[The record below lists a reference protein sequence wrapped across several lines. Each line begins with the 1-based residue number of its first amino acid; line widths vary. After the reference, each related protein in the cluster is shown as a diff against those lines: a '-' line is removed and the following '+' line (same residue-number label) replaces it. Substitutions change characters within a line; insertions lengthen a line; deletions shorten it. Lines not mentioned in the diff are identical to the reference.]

1 MNDRDRLIELL
12 DSYYS
17 EEGAIVYYFTEK
29 DCKKIADYLLE
40 NGVIVLPCKVGD
52 TVYELKYYHCCTN
65 PELDFYD
72 IDEKSFGLD
81 MLNKIGKTVFLTRE
95 EAEQALKE
103 RENNA

>member
-1 MNDRDRLIELL
+1 MTDRERLIELL
-12 DSYYS
+12 
-17 EEGAIVYYFTEK
+17 EQEK
-29 DCKKIADYLLE
+29 AFSRHLTDDERRGKLADYLLE

-72 IDEKSFGLD
+72 IDEKTFGLD

>member
-1 MNDRDRLIELL
+1 MNDRERLIELL
-12 DSYYS
+12 
-17 EEGAIVYYFTEK
+17 ELEK
-29 DCKKIADYLLE
+29 AFSRYLTDDERRGKLADYLLE

-72 IDEKSFGLD
+72 IDVKTFGLD
-81 MLNKIGKTVFLTRE
+81 MLNKIGKTVFLTHE